1 MQCAALAQGKVSN
14 GKTWKK
20 VLGALHIPV
29 SLADGCSSLVRL
41 GRTVLPGSLSF
52 VGTALQNKFTTVPET
67 KLPPLTLPFPV
78 QNGRKT
84 CWRTAEQPKSFA
96 IPPVTR
102 ALRAPVTLGAPSPDN
117 KGRRGGDSGTQLMVL
132 QNTWISL

>member
-1 MQCAALAQGKVSN
+1 MQCAALAQGKVSS

-41 GRTVLPGSLSF
+41 GRTVLPGSLPF
-52 VGTALQNKFTTVPET
+52 VGTTLQNKFTTVPET
-67 KLPPLTLPFPV
+67 KLPPLTLHFPV

-84 CWRTAEQPKSFA
+84 CWRNSTADQIFCNPS
-96 IPPVTR
+96 
-102 ALRAPVTLGAPSPDN
+102 LRAPVTLRAPSPDN